1 MDRQYRI
8 IPIYLTGNTSTHLY
22 ATQRDSGRSFIY
34 KIEDLHFINQWRM
47 YLYPSTFNL
56 GKSEEYTNFKSHAE
70 QTLVARDRLI
80 EAAKKLQAKIEATES
95 NVLVRSFDQEL
106 AGELQKI
113 FDLETRIDN

>member
-1 MDRQYRI
+1 MAAALISYH
-8 IPIYLTGNTSTHLY
+8 S
-22 ATQRDSGRSFIY
+22 
-34 KIEDLHFINQWRM
+34 
-47 YLYPSTFNL
+47 NL
-56 GKSEEYTNFKSHAE
+56 GKFREYNNSHSHAE
-70 QTLVARDRLI
+70 QTLAARDRLI